1 MEAVGEVAFLD
12 WEGAEVVYCAARHGR
27 VAGVASLLHAVAW
40 EEEDAYQHHLEIP
53 KREVEVAVHPG
64 WHGEDL
70 QSPQNREDPVDLL
83 SSEELEAVAFPFQ
96 IDLVAAARLD
106 VDAEAAADPQTCPF
120 HHFGA
125 LVGLEAF
132 LAADH
137 AAGAAYP
144 FASVAA
150 VLRAEVALRAVVRVP
165 PSYQEVPVDHLSLD
179 QVAFPKVLQ
188 AVLVVQP
195 IPTRPVD
202 Y

>member
-1 MEAVGEVAFLD
+1 MAFLD
-12 WEGAEVVYCAARHGR
+12 WEGVAAEVVYCAARHGR

-40 EEEDAYQHHLEIP
+40 EEEAYQHLLEIP

-70 QSPQNREDPVDLL
+70 QSPQNREDPVDQL

-125 LVGLEAF
+125 LAGLEAF